1 MSAAGKRYARA
12 AVEAA
17 MERAGLTAV
26 EELSTGISLF
36 QQAYAESAE
45 LREIIENPS
54 LKNEREDVLKTI
66 LAKVGA
72 GPETTNL
79 VLLLAKNN
87 RMAHLDD
94 VLQDLLAIADEKAG
108 RLRALVK
115 SAIAL
120 TPDQEKRI
128 AGALQNRLGKPVSIE
143 TTVDPTLLGGLVCQV
158 GDLTLDNSVKRQLE
172 LVRDRLQTGAA

>member
-17 MERAGLTAV
+17 IERAGLTAV
-26 EELSTGISLF
+26 EELSKGIVLF
-36 QQAYAESAE
+36 QLAYAESAE

-54 LKNEREDVLKTI
+54 LKNERQEILKTI
-66 LAKVGA
+66 LTKVGS
-72 GPETTNL
+72 GQETMNL

-87 RMAHLDD
+87 RMAHLGD
-94 VLQDLLAIADEKAG
+94 VVQDLLTIADEKAG

-128 AGALQNRLGKPVSIE
+128 AQALQNRLGKPVSIE
-143 TTVDPTLLGGLVCQV
+143 TIVDPTLLGGLVCQV

>member
-17 MERAGLTAV
+17 IERAGVTAV
-26 EELSTGISLF
+26 EELSKGIILF

-54 LKNEREDVLKTI
+54 LKNEREDILKKI

-72 GPETTNL
+72 GQETINL

-94 VLQDLLAIADEKAG
+94 VVQDLLTIADEKAG

-120 TPDQEKRI
+120 SPDQEKRI

-143 TTVDPTLLGGLVCQV
+143 TAIDPSLLGGLVCQV

>member
-17 MERAGLTAV
+17 LDRAGVAAV
-26 EELSTGISLF
+26 EELSKEIVLF
-36 QQAYAESAE
+36 QLAYNESAE
-45 LREIIENPS
+45 LQEILENPS
-54 LKNEREDVLKTI
+54 IKKEREAILTAL
-66 LAKVGA
+66 LAKLGA
-72 GPETTNL
+72 GHEAKNL
-79 VLLLAKNN
+79 VLLLAKND
-87 RMAHLDD
+87 RMAHLAD
-94 VLQDLLAIADEKAG
+94 VVQDLLAFADEKAG

-120 TPDQEKRI
+120 TSEQEKRI
-128 AGALQNRLGKPVSIE
+128 AGALQKRLGKPVSIE
-143 TTVDPTLLGGLVCQV
+143 TTIDPSLLGGLVCQV

>member
-17 MERAGLTAV
+17 QERAGVAAV
-26 EELSTGISLF
+26 EELSKEVVLF
-36 QQAYAESAE
+36 QLAYNESAE
-45 LREIIENPS
+45 LQEILENPS
-54 LKNEREDVLKTI
+54 IKQEREAI
-66 LAKVGA
+66 LIALLDKLGA
-72 GPETTNL
+72 GHETKNL
-79 VLLLAKNN
+79 VLLLAKND
-87 RMAHLDD
+87 RMAHLAD
-94 VLQDLLAIADEKAG
+94 VVQDLLAFADEKAG

-120 TPDQEKRI
+120 TPEQEKRI
-128 AGALQNRLGKPVSIE
+128 AGALEKRLGKPVSIE
-143 TTVDPTLLGGLVCQV
+143 TTIDPSLLGGLVCQV